1 MTSRLTLA
9 ALLLAATA
17 APAHAGQDALQRLY
31 HHAEKRAEAAP
42 APERD
47 AKAGARAYFGG
58 YEPRTT
64 VMAGDVRSVMHVHRT
79 PDGRLVT
86 ECRIEYP
93 GRDPEHDHG
102 ARPPREQR

>member
-1 MTSRLTLA
+1 MTSRLTLT

-17 APAHAGQDALQRLY
+17 GSAHAGQDALQRLY
-31 HHAEKRAEAAP
+31 HHAEKRAETAP

-47 AKAGARAYFGG
+47 TKAGARAHFGE
-58 YEPRTT
+58 YEPPTT

-93 GRDPEHDHG
+93 GRDLERDHG
-102 ARPPREQR
+102 TRPPREQR

>member
-17 APAHAGQDALQRLY
+17 APAHADTLQRLY

-42 APERD
+42 APESGT
-47 AKAGARAYFGG
+47 KAGVRKRFGE
-58 YEPRTT
+58 YEPPTT

-93 GRDPEHDHG
+93 GRDPEHGHG
-102 ARPPREQR
+102 IRPPREQR